1 MPLDRPAFLAMVATV
16 ASAMP
21 ISSMVWKVARISCS
35 RRTGSTPFFGIVSPR
50 IATRNAGLVKI
61 ILFID

>member
-1 MPLDRPAFLAMVATV
+1 MPLDNPAFFAMVATV

-50 IATRNAGLVKI
+50 FATRRIGLPAI
-61 ILFID
+61 MLFID

>member
-1 MPLDRPAFLAMVATV
+1 MPLDSPAFLAMVATV

-35 RRTGSTPFFGIVSPR
+35 RRTGSTPFFGIVSPW
-50 IATRNAGLVKI
+50 IATRGVGLPVI
-61 ILFID
+61 MLFID